1 MQLVLGIVL
10 IIVFVVGVVIVG
22 CVFVR
27 LVVPAIGRLR
37 NRVLVE
43 EKEDPKDQSIP
54 VPPSSDRNAIEN
66 IPSGTEE

>member
-10 IIVFVVGVVIVG
+10 IIVFVVGVVVVG

-27 LVVPAIGRLR
+27 FVVPAIGRLR

-43 EKEDPKDQSIP
+43 EKDDPKDRSIP
-54 VPPSSDRNAIEN
+54 LPPSSDRN
-66 IPSGTEE
+66 

>member
-43 EKEDPKDQSIP
+43 EKDDPKDRSIP
-54 VPPSSDRNAIEN
+54 LPPSSDRN
-66 IPSGTEE
+66 

>member
-1 MQLVLGIVL
+1 M

-43 EKEDPKDQSIP
+43 EKDDPKDRSIP
-54 VPPSSDRNAIEN
+54 LPPSSDRN
-66 IPSGTEE
+66 

>member
-1 MQLVLGIVL
+1 MQVTLLIVLAVVTVLGFVL
-10 IIVFVVGVVIVG
+10 VSW
-22 CVFVR
+22 VFVR
-27 LVVPAIGRLR
+27 CVVPALGRLK